1 MAGGNSRR
9 REMRHGPE
17 SAAWG
22 PRVRVRPGLAGIFQE
37 EEENADGTR
46 HGQAARGRTRTEG
59 TCGSGAAGG
68 RSGES
73 EGL

>member
-22 PRVRVRPGLAGIFQE
+22 PRVRVRPGLAGIFQK
-37 EEENADGTR
+37 EEENADVTAKPPEAAQGPR
-46 HGQAARGRTRTEG
+46 APAALGQQEDVQGKARDCE
-59 TCGSGAAGG
+59 
-68 RSGES
+68 
-73 EGL
+73 